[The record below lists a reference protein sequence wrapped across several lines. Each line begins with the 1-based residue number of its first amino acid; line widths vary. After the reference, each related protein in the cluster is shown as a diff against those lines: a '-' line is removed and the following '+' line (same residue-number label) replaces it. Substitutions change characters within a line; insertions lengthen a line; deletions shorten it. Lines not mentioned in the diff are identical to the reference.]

1 MKIKSYLL
9 AGLAMLAMASCDDS
23 FNDWIQQATNTEKD
37 AITFGNG
44 TVNEV
49 GLIDFANLPEGTD
62 SVQVCTISAAPTTSS
77 DTYKPSY
84 SIIFS
89 YTNPATSKVEET
101 TLNMSKDGKV
111 AFSELK
117 SYVEATYGKR
127 PTERDLASVARVS
140 FSNGTTATYLNSD
153 NFTVKVKPQAPEI
166 EQAYYYIGA
175 ANGWSTTDQTY
186 KLTNSGLDVY
196 DDPEFSVVVPV
207 VYEDGKR
214 KDNWFKIAPAS
225 AYSAP
230 DFWAY
235 DKFIG
240 AATNGESAAEGSF
253 VQGKDA
259 QAFNINDAD
268 AKYYKIT
275 FNLMTRK
282 YKVEGLN
289 FSEYLYMAGNV
300 NDWHQIDFLST
311 STYDGK
317 YTGFMYL
324 DTNGFKFCS
333 QADWNGKN
341 YGAGAADGTLSE
353 AGGNIT
359 SLPEGDG
366 YYKVD
371 VDLSKNTVAYTRI
384 KTIGMIGDAT
394 AGGWSE
400 DTPMTYNATERCWEA
415 KGVTLKKGDLKFRAN
430 NDWTIN
436 WGGKGLAALTQGG
449 DNLKVEAGTYDVQ
462 LFAWCNGKAYAVLTR
477 K

>member
-9 AGLAMLAMASCDDS
+9 AGLAVFAMASCDDS
-23 FNDWIQQATNTEKD
+23 FNDWAQQATNTEKD

-44 TVNEV
+44 TVKEV
-49 GLIDFANLPEGTD
+49 GLIDFANVPEGTD
-62 SVQVCTISAAPTTSS
+62 SVQVCNISAAPTSSS
-77 DTYKPSY
+77 DAYKSAY

-166 EQAYYYIGA
+166 ESAYYYVGA
-175 ANGWSTTDQTY
+175 ANNWSETDQTY

-207 VYEDGKR
+207 VYKDGKPQ
-214 KDNWFKIAPAS
+214 DNWFKIAPAS

-230 DFWAY
+230 KFWDY
-235 DKFIG
+235 TNFIG

-253 VQGKDA
+253 VQGADA

-275 FNLMTRK
+275 FNMMTRK

-289 FSEYLYMAGNV
+289 YSEYLYEAGNA
-300 NDWHQIDFLST
+300 NGWKQIDFLST

-324 DTNGFKFCS
+324 NTDGFKFCS

-353 AGGNIT
+353 TGGNIT
-359 SLPEGDG
+359 SLPDGNG

-371 VDLSKNTVAYTRI
+371 VDLSKNTVSYTLI

-394 AGGWSE
+394 PGGWSD
-400 DTPMTYNATERCWEA
+400 DTPMTYNAAERCWEA

-430 NDWTIN
+430 NGWDIN
-436 WGGKGLAALTQGG
+436 WGGKGLAALTQSG
-449 DNLKVEAGTYDVQ
+449 DNLKVEAGTYDIK
-462 LFAWCNGKAYAVLTR
+462 LFAWCNGKAYAEMTR